1 MLPVVERT
9 EAVMVRTGWMIAG
22 LLAIAPVG
30 AAFADEPETPVM
42 TSAAATSSLDWTGK
56 WTRMELAGKDGALG
70 PLPAA
75 AKLLFEVDRNLYV
88 SLSIGCNR
96 IGTQIVPGEGNT
108 VTFAPGMATEMACPG
123 EIGEAE
129 QELTD
134 AIGKAAAY
142 ELRGADVVFL
152 DSAGKPLML
161 IGR

>member
-1 MLPVVERT
+1 
-9 EAVMVRTGWMIAG
+9 MVRTGWMIAAFI
-22 LLAIAPVG
+22 AIAPVG
-30 AAFADEPETPVM
+30 AALADEPEIAVM
-42 TSAAATSSLDWTGK
+42 TIAATSSLDWTGN
-56 WTRMELAGKDGALG
+56 WTRMELAGKDGALE

-96 IGTQIVPGEGNT
+96 IGTQIVPGEGKT

-129 QELTD
+129 QKLTD

-142 ELRGADVVFL
+142 ELRGTDVVFL

>member
-1 MLPVVERT
+1 MLTVVERT
-9 EAVMVRTGWMIAG
+9 EAVMLRTGWIIAG
-22 LLAIAPVG
+22 LLALAPLG
-30 AAFADEPETPVM
+30 AAFADEPETPIM
-42 TSAAATSSLDWTGK
+42 TSASTASPEWIGN

-70 PLPAA
+70 PLPAS

-88 SLSIGCNR
+88 SLSVGCNR

-129 QELTD
+129 QKLTD

-142 ELRGADVVFL
+142 ELRGTDVVFL

>member
-1 MLPVVERT
+1 MLTVVERT
-9 EAVMVRTGWMIAG
+9 EAVMLRTGWIIAG
-22 LLAIAPVG
+22 LLALAPLG
-30 AAFADEPETPVM
+30 AAFADEPETPIM
-42 TSAAATSSLDWTGK
+42 TSAATTSPEWTGN

-88 SLSIGCNR
+88 SLSVGCNR

-129 QELTD
+129 QKLTD

-142 ELRGADVVFL
+142 ELRGTDVVFL

>member
-1 MLPVVERT
+1 MLTVVERT
-9 EAVMVRTGWMIAG
+9 EAVMLRTGWIIAG
-22 LLAIAPVG
+22 LLALAPLG
-30 AAFADEPETPVM
+30 AAFADEPETPIM
-42 TSAAATSSLDWTGK
+42 TSAATASPEWTGN

-88 SLSIGCNR
+88 SLSVGCNR

-129 QELTD
+129 QKLTD

-142 ELRGADVVFL
+142 ELRGTDVVFL

>member
-1 MLPVVERT
+1 
-9 EAVMVRTGWMIAG
+9 MVRTGWMIAAFI
-22 LLAIAPVG
+22 AIAPVG
-30 AAFADEPETPVM
+30 AAFADEPETSVM
-42 TSAAATSSLDWTGK
+42 TIAATSGLDWTGN
-56 WTRMELAGKDGALG
+56 WTRMEVAGKDGALG